1 MPTFEVR
8 PIKVAKKK
16 EQKNY
21 DFIPNPLPK
30 PPLSMLCV
38 ASRRSGKSTVTVNL
52 VHQVYSKAFSEV
64 ILLSDTIA
72 TDKTYAPL
80 AKLENVSCHDIK
92 KHPINNELL
101 QAIWD
106 RQAQR
111 YAQDRKNDLLIVFDD
126 LGTKMKSKDM
136 RAMINKYAQMSRHIG
151 ISFINIVQSILN
163 VTSEVI
169 SNSTE
174 FIIFRLDNRALTRVS
189 ETLATAE
196 KDRKELEAFLK
207 RNTKKKY
214 SWVLINMQ
222 ADEDE
227 HVFQVYDP
235 DTGKFSAGT

>member
-1 MPTFEVR
+1 MPSFSVE
-8 PIKVAKKK
+8 PIKFKKK
-16 EQKNY
+16 DLKSY
-21 DFIPNPLPK
+21 DFIPAPLPK

-38 ASRRSGKSTVTVNL
+38 ASRRSRKSTVIVNL
-52 VHQVYSKAFSEV
+52 VQQVYAKAFSEV

-80 AKLENVSCHDIK
+80 SKLDNVTCHDIK
-92 KHPINNELL
+92 KRPIDNELL
-101 QAIWD
+101 QMIWE
-106 RQAQR
+106 RQSERFAK
-111 YAQDRKNDLLIVFDD
+111 DRKNDLLIVFDD

-136 RAMINKYAQMSRHIG
+136 RAMMNKIAQMSRHVG
-151 ISFINIVQSILN
+151 ISYKNIVQSILN

-174 FIIFRLDNRALTRVS
+174 FIIFRLDNRSLTRVS

-196 KDRKELEAFLK
+196 KDRKDLADYLK
-207 RNTKKKY
+207 RNTKKKF

-222 ADEDE
+222 AEEDE

-235 DTGKFSAGT
+235 DTGRFSAGN